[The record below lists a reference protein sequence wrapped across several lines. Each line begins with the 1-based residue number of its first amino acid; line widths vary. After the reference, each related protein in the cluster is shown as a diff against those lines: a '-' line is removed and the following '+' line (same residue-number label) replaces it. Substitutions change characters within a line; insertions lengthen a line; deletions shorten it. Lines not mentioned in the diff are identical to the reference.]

1 MNKVLKTNMPLTWS
15 SSYNYHIS
23 IINIVRGKVKGKNI
37 CFDLKILMIDRWLRW
52 LQYEHIY
59 NYSCLS

>member
-1 MNKVLKTNMPLTWS
+1 MNKVLKTNMPLTWN

-37 CFDLKILMIDRWLRW
+37 CFDLKILMIDR
-52 LQYEHIY
+52 
-59 NYSCLS
+59 